1 MHHGIVLKVLGADED
16 EARSQAL
23 SDLEDSIDP
32 SHNTVGWDYV
42 SSDSPILIT
51 KGNLQPDYK
60 VKSYAELE
68 QKMLR
73 EQKESLDHLIK
84 ELQDDMLPILAPI
97 FMTKTD
103 APLFID
109 TESDELKAYIEKLMK
124 RKKDTVRPATFEE
137 IADAVLKIMIS
148 VAKKDTGSSM
158 AMWRMEHIKKMQAC
172 ITFPGDTSCTLQC
185 NDNPYAELPYDGDIN
200 NGTSPYF
207 YFADRHF

>member
-1 MHHGIVLKVLGADED
+1 MHHGIVLKVWGADED
-16 EARSQAL
+16 EAHSQAA
-23 SDLEDSIDP
+23 SDLEDSVEA

-42 SSDSPILIT
+42 SSESPILIT
-51 KGNLQPDYK
+51 KDRLQPDYK

-73 EQKESLDHLIK
+73 RQRESLDGLIK
-84 ELQDDMLPILAPI
+84 ELKNDMLPILAPV

-124 RKKDTVRPATFEE
+124 RKKDTIRPATFEE
-137 IADAVLKIMIS
+137 ITDAVLKIMIS

-172 ITFPGDTSCTLQC
+172 IEFPGDTSCTLQS
-185 NDNPYAELPYDGDIN
+185 NDNPYAELPYDGDK